1 MSPSAPDARFSFD
14 HHVEINDV
22 GPHGDARLSALLNW
36 FQTTSSRHS
45 ASLGYPVSDLTK
57 EGLTWIITR
66 YHLCIDRS
74 PRWRDALT
82 VETWR
87 AGNTGT
93 FTPREF
99 LLKDSRGETLVRAS
113 ASYTL
118 LDIRKRKAQ
127 APSTR
132 FPDYPVDPERAV
144 PDDFSPLPLPE
155 AFTNEKSVTI
165 RRSDM
170 DFNGHANNAL
180 YTEWCM
186 EGVSDQLYEQFRPI
200 EMEIAFKGEVFYGED
215 IVVQTW
221 RETRE
226 SGPVTLHCL
235 LSQSRKREVA
245 RARVHWKKR
254 GEQRSA
260 NGETRG

>member
-1 MSPSAPDARFSFD
+1 MTQSAPAARFSFD

-22 GPHGDARLSALLNW
+22 GPHGEARLSALLNW

-45 ASLGYPVSDLTK
+45 ISLGYPVSDLNK

-66 YHLCIDRS
+66 YHLCLDHP

-99 LLKDSRGETLVRAS
+99 LLKDSRGKTMVRAS

-132 FPDYPVDPERAV
+132 FPHYPVDLERAV

-155 AFTNEKSVTI
+155 TFTDEKVVTI

-170 DFNGHANNAL
+170 DFNGHANNTL
-180 YTEWCM
+180 YPEWCM
-186 EGVSDQLYEQFRPI
+186 EGVPDAFYEEFRPI

-215 IVVQTW
+215 IVVKTCE
-221 RETRE
+221 ETHE

-235 LSQSRKREVA
+235 LSRSREREVA
-245 RARVHWKKR
+245 RARVLWAS
-254 GEQRSA
+254 RSRDNQPGA
-260 NGETRG
+260 